1 MKTDQTL
8 QDMRTLEGE
17 ELANRLKLAR
27 RELYEL
33 RFKLAVG
40 QLEDSSQ
47 IHKIRKDLARILTV
61 IRQRELGEP
70 MAEAEETPQT
80 PVDTPSGAGE
90 VQIGAETES
99 EETEEIGQVADE
111 QAESEEEEKP

>member
-1 MKTDQTL
+1 MKTDQVL

-47 IHKIRKDLARILTV
+47 IHKIRKDIARILTV
-61 IRQRELGEP
+61 IHQRELGEP
-70 MAEAEETPQT
+70 MAETEQKPAT
-80 PVDTPSGAGE
+80 PVDTSTAAGE
-90 VQIGAETES
+90 AEVGAATGS
-99 EETEEIGQVADE
+99 EETEEVGEVEAPDDQ
-111 QAESEEEEKP
+111 QEEEKA